1 MWIARPNPVLAALSV
16 ATLFL
21 ATPLEAQL
29 TKASATENIA
39 CGSSWNNRRTCPTSG
54 YIERIDLV
62 SDLSGR
68 CRLNSTW
75 GVSRSEIWTRNGCR
89 GDFRVLYR
97 GDASTVAEGVETI
110 TCGRT
115 DGTQSECRIAAN
127 ATRLRLVR
135 NLGQSS
141 CLQGRNWGYSEGVL
155 WTNRGCRGEF
165 EVGYGGNAAVAV
177 PSARVVTCGNLSDG
191 RVTCDARGTIST
203 ARLVNEL
210 SKGRCRPGL
219 TWGFSTTEIWTT
231 NSCQAEFE
239 ITYREGTQLR

>member
-1 MWIARPNPVLAALSV
+1 MLKTRLPALVAAVTFATMLAG
-16 ATLFL
+16 
-21 ATPLEAQL
+21 PLEAQL

-39 CGSSWNNRRTCPTSG
+39 CGSSWNARRTCTTSG

-62 SDLSGR
+62 RDLSGR

-75 GVSRSEIWTRNGCR
+75 GATRSEIWTSDGCR

-97 GDASTVAEGVETI
+97 GDASTAAEGFETM

-115 DGTQSECRIAAN
+115 DGTQAECRLDAN
-127 ATRLRLVR
+127 ATRIRLVR
-135 NLGQSS
+135 NLGRSS
-141 CLQGRNWGYSEGVL
+141 CQQGSNWGYSNGVL

-165 EVGYGGNAAVAV
+165 EVSYAGNAAIGAT
-177 PSARVVTCGNLSDG
+177 PTRVMTCGSQSDG
-191 RVTCDARGTIST
+191 RILCDARGTIST

-219 TWGFSTTEIWTT
+219 TWGFSSTEIWTT
-231 NSCQAEFE
+231 NSCQGEFE
-239 ITYREGTQLR
+239 VSYR